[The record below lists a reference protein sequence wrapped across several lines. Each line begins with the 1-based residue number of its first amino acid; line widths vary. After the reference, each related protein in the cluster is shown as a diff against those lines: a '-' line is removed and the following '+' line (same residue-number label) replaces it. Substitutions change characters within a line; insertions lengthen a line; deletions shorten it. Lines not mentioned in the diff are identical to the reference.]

1 MSQATYCPLIRQS
14 TVQQCL
20 SNNSQL
26 LCHRS
31 NRSTLCTREG
41 QPTCKSIKPCSN
53 SRHEAVSNLYH
64 QPHRIQCKLA
74 CTRNHCFTTLVSTID
89 PSALP
94 PHRMQCS
101 LTYRHRTNTDK
112 HCFTILFSTIAPSL
126 HVSSL
131 VVLTSLTKYSNLSSY
146 ESQKGLP
153 PLIADH
159 IYLLPLLYYLTSL
172 N

>member
-14 TVQQCL
+14 TVQQCP

-74 CTRNHCFTTLVSTID
+74 CTRRNTLFHDTRLNNCNLLTCFVVDKLRCAIR
-89 PSALP
+89 L
-94 PHRMQCS
+94 S
-101 LTYRHRTNTDK
+101 LAAH
-112 HCFTILFSTIAPSL
+112 
-126 HVSSL
+126 
-131 VVLTSLTKYSNLSSY
+131 
-146 ESQKGLP
+146 
-153 PLIADH
+153 
-159 IYLLPLLYYLTSL
+159 LLYMHKSFCTPASAYAVSAYIQASNQHGTRIVSRYSSQQLQPPYMFRAWLS
-172 N
+172 

>member
-1 MSQATYCPLIRQS
+1 MSQATYCPLIRRS

-53 SRHEAVSNLYH
+53 SRYKAVSNLYH
-64 QPHRIQCKLA
+64 QPHRIQRKLA
-74 CTRNHCFTTLVSTID
+74 CTRNHCFT
-89 PSALP
+89 
-94 PHRMQCS
+94 
-101 LTYRHRTNTDK
+101 
-112 HCFTILFSTIAPSL
+112 ILFSTIATSL
-126 HVSSL
+126 YVSSL